1 MVWIPQFDIMCWPEW
16 YGHVSIIRIIFD
28 GSSPL
33 QSPQSVVA
41 GTSLVGHG
49 KVRESILHDQDNSLS
64 SLELKTCFT
73 MLFSSTKYF
82 TSYLIDVV
90 SFPAKFV

>member
-1 MVWIPQFDIMCWPEW
+1 M
-16 YGHVSIIRIIFD
+16 
-28 GSSPL
+28 
-33 QSPQSVVA
+33 A

-73 MLFSSTKYF
+73 VLFSSTKYF
-82 TSYLIDVV
+82 TSCLIDVV
-90 SFPAKFV
+90 SFPAKFVFRLEKEFTLAQESVPL